1 MRKKSVTDLI
11 ISGLLYIIM
20 TAICIIT
27 LYPMVYIVL
36 ASFSDAMK
44 VASSDSLL
52 IIPDGIYLEAYKYVF
67 KSPNIMLGYR
77 NTIFYVITSTSLGVL
92 LTIISGYVLSRKWL
106 LGKNFLMTFVMI
118 TMFFS
123 GGMIPTYLVVKWTG
137 LLNSPLSVIIP
148 GVVSVYN
155 VIITKTFI
163 SEIPD
168 ALEEAAKIDGANDI
182 GILFKIF
189 VPVSLPV
196 IAVNILYYAVAQW
209 NGWYNAMLYIR
220 NRELYPLQMFLRE
233 ILINNEMNEMGGVMT
248 SELAQNVKYAT
259 IIVSILPILTV
270 YPFLQKY
277 FVQGIMIGSV
287 KG

>member
-1 MRKKSVTDLI
+1 
-11 ISGLLYIIM
+11 
-20 TAICIIT
+20 
-27 LYPMVYIVL
+27 
-36 ASFSDAMK
+36 MK

-52 IIPDGIYLEAYKYVF
+52 IIPDKIYLDAYKYVF

-92 LTIISGYVLSRKWL
+92 LTVISGYVLSRKWL

-155 VIITKTFI
+155 VIITKSFI

-182 GILFKIF
+182 QILFKIF
-189 VPVSLPV
+189 
-196 IAVNILYYAVAQW
+196 
-209 NGWYNAMLYIR
+209 G
-220 NRELYPLQMFLRE
+220 
-233 ILINNEMNEMGGVMT
+233 
-248 SELAQNVKYAT
+248 
-259 IIVSILPILTV
+259 
-270 YPFLQKY
+270 QKH
-277 FVQGIMIGSV
+277 
-287 KG
+287 